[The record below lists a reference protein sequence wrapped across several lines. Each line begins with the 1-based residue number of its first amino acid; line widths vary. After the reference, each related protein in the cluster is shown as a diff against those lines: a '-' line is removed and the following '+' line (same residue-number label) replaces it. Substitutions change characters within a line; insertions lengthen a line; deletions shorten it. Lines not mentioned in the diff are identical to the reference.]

1 MELELLPHS
10 DLKYHTAPPSR
21 AQIIDLVADYY
32 AEDPRR
38 RGVNGNVGCMY
49 HADQSEL
56 GETYCAVGVFI
67 EDTDDIEGRDHSR
80 DVELWENTDLDE
92 IIMEPYK
99 GHPIRFWR
107 DLQVFHD
114 NKVHFDPV
122 SGLTEEGERMVK
134 ELHATWD

>member
-1 MELELLPHS
+1 
-10 DLKYHTAPPSR
+10 
-21 AQIIDLVADYY
+21 
-32 AEDPRR
+32 
-38 RGVNGNVGCMY
+38 MY